1 MNVTIIYKIS
11 FETLNTLN
19 KEELQRSIDDLNSSN
34 LHYLEIDDDIVF
46 FNSFLQEILQEIFFE
61 DNVNFYDWTIIL
73 SIDTEDYKR
82 VESIMLKAMEEY
94 TLDLAV
100 LLTSLE
106 KNYEPSFYNETYNFS
121 YL

>member
-46 FNSFLQEILQEIFFE
+46 FNSFLQEIFFE
-61 DNVNFYDWTIIL
+61 NNINFYDWTTIL

-100 LLTSLE
+100 LLTSVE